1 MDKSHAQSETDSS
14 SAASLH
20 KKAKWSLVAGVTFQS
35 HRISG
40 WENFG
45 DTIRWV
51 TLTVLGCGVSQ
62 SVTTVRG
69 RVRLSRQL
77 RIEWFFKKGFRSALR
92 RRKKT
97 EEKAGIIYTSPM
109 HSIVWFSR
117 KVEGFLGAI

>member
-1 MDKSHAQSETDSS
+1 M
-14 SAASLH
+14 
-20 KKAKWSLVAGVTFQS
+20 
-35 HRISG
+35 
-40 WENFG
+40 
-45 DTIRWV
+45 
-51 TLTVLGCGVSQ
+51 GCGVSQ